1 MSSFFTSLKKYG
13 LGKGLK
19 MYLYLKIKR
28 KKELSIPNIKHKVRL
43 RPGTNDY
50 SVVKQIF
57 TRGEYEVDY
66 ESLIGYPEVIID
78 AGAHIGLSAVFFA
91 NRFPDSKIIA
101 IEPSKENYR
110 LLVDNTN
117 RYPNIIPCNFA
128 LWNSRTSVNV
138 VESGY
143 GEWAYMVEEANNRNK
158 STMTQGISMSDLIK
172 EYKIGSIDILKMDIE
187 GSEKEIFSD
196 VSTFWLKKTKLIA
209 IELHDRLRPGS
220 KMAFLDAMKQYTF
233 SRILKNKENIFY
245 MNDRY
250 KVGE

>member
-1 MSSFFTSLKKYG
+1 
-13 LGKGLK
+13 
-19 MYLYLKIKR
+19 
-28 KKELSIPNIKHKVRL
+28 
-43 RPGTNDY
+43 
-50 SVVKQIF
+50 
-57 TRGEYEVDY
+57 
-66 ESLIGYPEVIID
+66 
-78 AGAHIGLSAVFFA
+78 
-91 NRFPDSKIIA
+91 
-101 IEPSKENYR
+101 
-110 LLVDNTN
+110 
-117 RYPNIIPCNFA
+117 
-128 LWNSRTSVNV
+128 
-138 VESGY
+138 
-143 GEWAYMVEEANNRNK
+143 
-158 STMTQGISMSDLIK
+158 MSDLIK